1 MRAVVIREHGDYDR
15 LLFEERPIPS
25 PGPGEVRVAVRAA
38 ALNHLDTW
46 VRRGVPG
53 HTFPLPLV
61 PGCDGAGVVDAVGD
75 GVKSPAVGDEV
86 FLAPGIGCAACAF
99 CARGDDQLCRHYGIL
114 GETRDGTCAEFVC
127 VPARNALPKPRN
139 LSFAQA
145 AAFPLTFLTAWHML
159 VERARIAQG
168 ETVLI
173 QAAGSGVGVA
183 AIQIAKRFSARVI
196 ATAGSAE
203 KCELAK
209 RLGADVVVNYT
220 TDDFTKVVR
229 EFTGKRGVGI
239 AIDHV
244 GEPTIA
250 RSIQCL
256 EKGGR
261 LVTCGATGGFQLATD
276 LRLVFFKSL
285 SILGSTMGSLGELH
299 AIARMIEAG
308 KLEPVIHTELPLSR
322 IHDAHRILGQREVF
336 GKVVVTP

>member
-15 LLFEERPIPS
+15 LLLEERPVPE
-25 PGPGEVRVAVRAA
+25 PGPGEVRIAVRAA

-53 HTFPLPLV
+53 HTFPLPLI
-61 PGCDGAGVVDAVGD
+61 PGCDGAGVVDAVGP
-75 GVKSPAVGDEV
+75 GVTSRAVGDEV
-86 FLAPGIGCAACAF
+86 FLAPGIGCGTCEVCAD
-99 CARGDDQLCRHYGIL
+99 GDDMLCRHYGIL
-114 GETRDGTCAEFVC
+114 GETRDGTCAELVT
-127 VPARNALPKPRN
+127 VPARNALPKPKN
-139 LSFAQA
+139 LSFVQA

-159 VERARIAQG
+159 VHRAHLRPG
-168 ETVLI
+168 EFVLV

-183 AIQIAKRFSARVI
+183 AIQIAKSFSATVI

-203 KCELAK
+203 KCERAK
-209 RLGADVVVNYT
+209 ELGADVVVNYT
-220 TDDFTKVVR
+220 RDDFVKVVR
-229 EFTGKRGVGI
+229 QVTGKRGVGV

-299 AIARMIEAG
+299 DLARMIEAG
-308 KLEPVIHTELPLSR
+308 RLVPVIHAELPLSN
-322 IHDAHRILGQREVF
+322 IQDAHRILGEREVF